1 MQRRNFLK
9 LVAAASAGTA
19 AVEGTGT
26 EFVGT
31 ARAAVGANCG
41 GSSTIAD
48 VEFESGSSLLDSNY
62 EALTDESVVAV
73 WAESSAYNTDA
84 DNDGDAYYY
93 SDSTDIPVA
102 AVDGNVVGFGAM
114 LVDDGDANWKYGN
127 EEFVLNVWDEKLGGS
142 GTVLWDEGHGQY
154 YDLSQ
159 FSEFESYAENNG
171 YTVTPTSSLIS
182 DLSGADAAVIT
193 SPSYNFSTS
202 ELNDLFDYVNNG
214 GVLFLHG
221 QADYNN
227 YDETENLNDIAG
239 YLQRAFRF
247 NDDEVLDSTNNSGS
261 DYAVLTGN
269 FNTANFNYFQNR
281 SGLGSGGG
289 SGGFDGPKTGTVSS
303 VSDGDTFTV
312 DFDDGTTED
321 IRVLGIDTPEKKR
334 NQDAELIHEWEGI
347 EDLNYLADWA
357 KSATDYATQEVEGAT
372 VTVEIDEEEG
382 AYDPFGRLLGYVY
395 YDKDGDGS
403 RDDLYNL
410 EIIKEG
416 YARVYGSS
424 LTKHD
429 SFWDAEATAQANGTR
444 VWGQSD
450 PNNSSEIRDR
460 NVTDIFFPNTTSVR
474 TSSGAIADSRVPV
487 YAESTASQSGG
498 SVSYSQIPLAGVDED
513 ANVGVVGSPLIDESY
528 ESSEGFGVD
537 TSDYEN
543 FVFVTNLVDYL
554 SDTTGEILID
564 GGHGQFGAD
573 FALSSEDAAYYQ
585 RYLEGQDIAFEQVN
599 TLSSSNLSRGRAL
612 IITAP
617 TGCFTSTEV
626 SNINDFIAN
635 GGAVVLLG
643 SSSASDAAHQTT
655 NDLANALGTD
665 LRLND
670 DQVTDSSNNV
680 NNDDTI
686 PYTTN
691 FDTSFPLFGKYS

>member
-62 EALTDESVVAV
+62 DALTDDSVVAV
-73 WAESSAYNTDA
+73 WAESSATNGDA
-84 DNDGDAYYY
+84 DGNNDAYYY

-102 AVDGNVVGFGAM
+102 AVDGNVVGFGAL
-114 LVDDGDANWKYGN
+114 LVNDGDANWGYGN
-127 EEFVLNVWDEKLGGS
+127 EEFVLNVWDQQLGGS
-142 GTVLWDEGHGQY
+142 GTVLYDEGHGQY
-154 YDLSQ
+154 YTLSD

-171 YTVTPTSSLIS
+171 YDVQATSSLFS
-182 DLSGADAAVIT
+182 NLSSADAVMIT
-193 SPSYNFSTS
+193 SPGNFNEG
-202 ELNDLFDYVNNG
+202 ELADLYDYVNNG
-214 GVLFLHG
+214 GVIFLHD
-221 QADYNN
+221 QSDYNN

-247 NDDEVLDSTNNSGS
+247 NDDEVTDSTNNSGS
-261 DYAVLTGN
+261 NYAILTGN
-269 FNTANFNYFQNR
+269 FNTANFDYFQDR

-289 SGGFDGPKTGTVSS
+289 FDGPKNGTVST
-303 VSDGDTFTV
+303 VTDGDTFTV
-312 DFDDGTTED
+312 DFDDGTSEE
-321 IRVLGIDTPEKKR
+321 IRVLGIDTPEKKQ
-334 NQDAELIHEWEGI
+334 NQQYELTKEWEGI
-347 EDLNYLADWA
+347 ESLNHLADWGKKATNFA
-357 KSATDYATQEVEGAT
+357 KSELDGVR
-372 VTVEIDEEEG
+372 VTVDTDDEEG

-395 YDKDGDGS
+395 YDADGDGS

-410 EIIKEG
+410 KAIQDG
-416 YARVYGSS
+416 YARIYGSS
-424 LTKHD
+424 LTKHET
-429 SFWDAEATAQANGTR
+429 FWDAEATAQSNSTG
-444 VWGQSD
+444 VWNQSD
-450 PNNSSEIRDR
+450 PSASSEIRDR
-460 NVTDIFFPNTTSVR
+460 DADDIFFPHTTSVR
-474 TSSGAIADSRVPV
+474 TSGGAIADSRVPV
-487 YAESTASQSGG
+487 YAESTATQTGG

-528 ESSEGFGVD
+528 ESDEGFGAD
-537 TSDYEN
+537 TSGFEN

-554 SDTTGEILID
+554 ADTSGDILID
-564 GGHGQFGAD
+564 GGHGQFNAD

-599 TLSSSNLSRGRAL
+599 TLTSANLSRGRAL
-612 IITAP
+612 IITSP
-617 TGCFTSTEV
+617 TECFSSTEV
-626 SNINDFIAN
+626 SNIQNFISN
-635 GGAVVLLG
+635 GGAVILLG
-643 SSSASDAAHQTT
+643 SSKATDAAHATT
-655 NDLANALGTD
+655 NDLANALGSD

-670 DQVTDSSNNV
+670 DEITDSSYNV
-680 NNDDTI
+680 NNDSTI